1 MITLKR
7 KKSTEGISLQSYA
20 FQLRKLLLSSCS
32 LEQLLAHHQL
42 HQEFLSAY
50 LPGIKSDRLSFSDRF
65 AWKFIREIN
74 ILNLN
79 FLNREKGGTRK
90 KTNHTSRGVY
100 QNLEEVIDKVQ
111 SIWFP
116 EMDTLPNIVWLKHF
130 STRKLAHYA
139 KHRDEIA
146 FSLVFDSVD
155 APPEILSYLAY
166 HELLHRQVGTK
177 VVNGRRYHHTGEF
190 KNQEQ
195 LFPNWKNIEDEIRDY
210 ISSTL

>member
-1 MITLKR
+1 LNALKR
-7 KKSTEGISLQSYA
+7 KKRTEEISLQSYA
-20 FQLRKLLLSSCS
+20 FQLRKLLLNNCS
-32 LEQLLAHHQL
+32 LDRLLSYHQL
-42 HQEFLSAY
+42 HQEFLSLY
-50 LPGIKSDRLSFSDRF
+50 SPVIKSNRLSHSDRF

-79 FLNREKGGTRK
+79 FLNREREENRR
-90 KTNHTSRGVY
+90 KTNSQSLGVY
-100 QNLEEVIDKVQ
+100 QNLEEIIGKVQ

-116 EMDTLPNIVWLKHF
+116 EMETPPNIVWLKHF

-146 FSLVFDSVD
+146 FSLVFDSID

-166 HELLHRQVGTK
+166 HELLHRQVGTR

-195 LFPNWKNIEDEIRDY
+195 LFPNWRNIEERIRNY
-210 ISSTL
+210 ISVTK